1 MRNTIQNTTQNTDG
15 QLHLDSSGGNPITWL
30 SFALITTLLFGLV
43 YPILTTLL
51 GQTLFPN
58 QARGS
63 LIERN
68 GKTIGS
74 GLIGQSFS
82 GAKYFIGRP
91 SNAGKGY
98 DPTSASGSNLAASN
112 PALRERIAATAE
124 DIAAREGIG
133 SNQIPTDLLASSG
146 SGLDPDISL
155 AAAELQVARIA
166 KARGISEATLREAI
180 RSQTEQPFLGVFG
193 QARVNVLKLN
203 AVLEK

>member
-1 MRNTIQNTTQNTDG
+1 MRNTVQTTVQTTDS
-15 QLHLDSSGGNPITWL
+15 QLNLDSSGGNPMTWL
-30 SFALITTLLFGLV
+30 SFALVTTVLFGLV
-43 YPILTTLL
+43 YPTLTTLL

-63 LIERN
+63 LIERD

-74 GLIGQSFS
+74 SLIGQSFS
-82 GAKYFIGRP
+82 GEKYFIGRP

-112 PALRERIAATAE
+112 PALRERIAASAK
-124 DIAAREGIG
+124 DIAAREGIA
-133 SNQIPTDLLASSG
+133 SDQIPTDLLTSSG

-166 KARGISEATLREAI
+166 KARGISEATLRKTI

-193 QARVNVLKLN
+193 QARVNVLRLN
-203 AVLEK
+203 VLLEK